1 MAKLSQQTIA
11 DTRKTEQINAQ
22 RQGEFTPPLPQD
34 SGHLDHSVETAGT
47 TIDPFDHSVKD
58 LEKPVPSAKK

>member
-11 DTRKTEQINAQ
+11 DTRKTEQLNAEQ
-22 RQGEFTPPLPQD
+22 QKKHSAPLPRD